1 MVILMIFDETAN
13 TASLRKDSRIDVQ
26 QSGQEHMQ
34 HVTGLKDHP
43 GEEEH
48 VLQFTGM
55 ATLIQTSA
63 KTLHW

>member
-1 MVILMIFDETAN
+1 MVILRIFDEVAN

-26 QSGQEHMQ
+26 QSGQEQLQ
-34 HVTGLKDHP
+34 HVTELKDHP

-48 VLQFTGM
+48 VLPFTGM
-55 ATLIQTSA
+55 ATLIPTSA